1 MSQIMETSRAA
12 DLSGNKLE
20 EAVLR
25 PLEKK
30 PTRGQD
36 ALLLALALIFLIGL
50 GAWARQLAW
59 GLSATGLGVPVF
71 WGVYI
76 VNFIFFIGI
85 SHAGTL
91 LSAILRIVKAQWRA
105 PFTRLAEMITIT
117 SIPFAATCVIV
128 DMGRPERF
136 LNVLLYP
143 HFTSAILW
151 DVCCITTY
159 IIMSSLY
166 FYTALIPDLA
176 LCRDRL
182 GSGVSPWRK
191 DFYRISSLEWT
202 GTETQKRVHHLIMT
216 VLSIVLLALVISV
229 HTNVGFVFGMT
240 IKPGWHTAVIGPY
253 FVIGAALQGLGVL
266 GLIAIFVRW
275 FFRLHTWL
283 TETHLDSLRQ
293 FTLALTCFWGYFTG
307 VEILTTFYG
316 HAPAEMQVLWSKISG
331 PFWWCFW
338 GMILFCFVIPFVLL
352 AFKPLRL
359 SSVLALSGFS
369 INLGMWLERY
379 SIVVPAGANPFVS
392 FVGRYWPSLTEWLIT
407 AGWVAGFLMLLLLFM
422 RIFPILTVWE
432 IEESAEHS

>member
-1 MSQIMETSRAA
+1 MSQIIMDASVMEKPERS
-12 DLSGNKLE
+12 KLE
-20 EAVLR
+20 HTVLK
-25 PLEKK
+25 PLERL
-30 PTRGQD
+30 PTKGQNV
-36 ALLLALALIFLIGL
+36 LLAFLALVFLIGL
-50 GAWARQLAW
+50 GAWARQLAL
-59 GLSATGLGVPVF
+59 GLAVTGLGVPVF

-91 LSAILRIVKAQWRA
+91 LSAILRIVKADWRA

-136 LNVLLYP
+136 LNVILYP
-143 HFTSAILW
+143 HFTSPILW

-159 IIMSSLY
+159 IITSSLY

-182 GSGVSPWRK
+182 EPHISSWRK
-191 DFYRISSLEWT
+191 EFYQLSSLGWT
-202 GTETQKRVHHLIMT
+202 GTDVQKRVHHNIMT
-216 VLSIVLLALVISV
+216 ILSIVLLALVISV

-253 FVIGAALQGLGVL
+253 FVIGAALQGLGIL

-275 FFRLHTWL
+275 FFRLHTWI
-283 TETHLDSLRQ
+283 TEKHLDSLRQ

-331 PFWWCFW
+331 PFWWSFW
-338 GMILFCFVIPFVLL
+338 GMILGCFVIPFFLM
-352 AFKPLRL
+352 AFRPVRL
-359 SSVLALSGFS
+359 SRVLVLSGLS
-369 INLGMWLERY
+369 INIGMWLERY
-379 SIVVPAGANPFVS
+379 TIVVPSGANPLAY
-392 FVGRYWPSLTEWLIT
+392 FVGHYFPSLTEWAIT
-407 AGWVAGFLMLLLLFM
+407 AGWVAGFFMLLLLFM
-422 RIFPILTVWE
+422 RIFPVVTVWE
-432 IEESAEHS
+432 VEEVGH